1 MVSSQNK
8 NSNTELSVLIVDDEP
23 DIVSGMEQMLGE
35 LPLDVSGVS
44 DAQKARNLISEKRF
58 EIIISDI
65 AMPDVDGF
73 ELLELAIERDP
84 DVVFIMITGYG
95 SVESAVS
102 AMRAGAYHYLQKPYT
117 VDDMLDV
124 VRLAMNKAALTK
136 ELRRMRNQVS
146 ETHTFHRLL
155 GRSPKMKELLDLIRK
170 IAPTDATVLI
180 LGESGTGKELTA
192 RAIHEMSRRTDQPFI
207 AINTAALPESLLEA
221 ELFGYR
227 RGAFT
232 GADRDKRGLFE
243 VSSGGSLFL
252 DEIGS
257 MPPNFQGKLLR
268 ALQER
273 EIIPVGGTE
282 PVPFDSRIISA
293 TNVDIK
299 QAVAREK
306 FREDLYFRLNVI
318 EVKIPPLRERRG
330 DIPLLAEFLVQ
341 KYSEQQLL
349 PFARKLSQA
358 ALEKL
363 ASYRWPG
370 NVRELENV
378 IQRAVVIS
386 ESETISA
393 ADLSIEAIPVREK
406 GDEGLYTV
414 RYADAK
420 ARVFGDFQREYAS
433 RLLKRF
439 KGNISQASRE
449 SGLTRAALYQII
461 RKYNLKI

>member
-1 MVSSQNK
+1 MNPSTEE
-8 NSNTELSVLIVDDEP
+8 NTDAKLTVLIVDDEP
-23 DIVSGMEQMLGE
+23 DIVSGMEQMLAD
-35 LPLDVSGVS
+35 LPLDINGVS
-44 DAQKARNLISEKRF
+44 DAQKARSLINEKRF

-65 AMPDVDGF
+65 AMPNVDGF
-73 ELLELAIERDP
+73 ELLMLATERDP

-95 SVESAVS
+95 SVESAVK
-102 AMRAGAYHYLQKPYT
+102 AIRAGAYHYIQKPYT
-117 VDDMLDV
+117 SDDMLNV
-124 VRLAMNKAALTK
+124 VKMAMNKAALTG
-136 ELRRMRNQVS
+136 ELRRLRNQVS

-155 GRSPKMKELLDLIRK
+155 GKSPKMKELQGLIRK
-170 IAPTDATVLI
+170 IAPTDASVLI
-180 LGESGTGKELTA
+180 LGGSGTGKELTA
-192 RAIHEMSRRTDQPFI
+192 RAIHEMSKRHDQPFI

-227 RGAFT
+227 KGAFT

-257 MPPNFQGKLLR
+257 MPPAFQGKLLR

-282 PVPFDSRIISA
+282 PVKFDSRIISA

-299 QAVAREK
+299 EAIAREK

-318 EVKIPPLRERRG
+318 EVKIPPLRERTE
-330 DIPLLAEFLVQ
+330 DIPLLAEYLVQ
-341 KYSEQQLL
+341 KYSEQQQL
-349 PFARKLSQA
+349 PVPKKLSQA

-363 ASYRWPG
+363 ISFRWPG
-370 NVRELENV
+370 NIRELENV
-378 IQRAVVIS
+378 IQRTVVIS
-386 ESETISA
+386 ESETITA
-393 ADLSIEAIPVREK
+393 ADLNIETVPVRDK
-406 GDEGLYTV
+406 GDDSLYNI

-420 ARVFGDFQREYAS
+420 TRVLGDFQREYIK

-439 KGNISQASRE
+439 KGNISRASRE

-461 RKYNLKI
+461 RKYDLNV